1 MCVLD
6 LPWIQ
11 SNNALS
17 AALPSLQF
25 SAIENPQKKK
35 QQQKKNHKTNTCIKN
50 SLIILPKR

>member
-35 QQQKKNHKTNTCIKN
+35 QQQKKSQNQHMH
-50 SLIILPKR
+50 

>member
-35 QQQKKNHKTNTCIKN
+35 QQQKKITKPTHALKIH
-50 SLIILPKR
+50 